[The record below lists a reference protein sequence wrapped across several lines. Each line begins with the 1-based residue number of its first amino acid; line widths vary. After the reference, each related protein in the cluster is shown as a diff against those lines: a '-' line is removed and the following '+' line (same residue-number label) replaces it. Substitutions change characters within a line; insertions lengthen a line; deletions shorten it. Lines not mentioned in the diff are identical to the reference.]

1 MRQIQV
7 KFLRRFPL
15 FLRLAIMAAASLV
28 VIFGLIVLIAWQWY
42 QLGLKP
48 ADASAT
54 ELELFVVDRGQSA
67 ERIAEALED
76 RDLIKS
82 AFVFDWYVRVGDHY
96 SEFQAGNFEVSQS
109 MSVPE
114 VVEVLKYGQASN
126 SRTTIIP
133 GLRLDEVAD
142 SMVEQGFSRGVV
154 ATALDASRYPDHPV
168 AKWWPTNQSPSLEG
182 YLYPETFN
190 VTGFEQSDADSVVRR
205 SLNEFAQVFKDNPD
219 LEANFTSRGLT
230 VHQAV
235 IFASIVGQEASRPD
249 DLAKVA
255 QVFFKRYNQGATLGA
270 DPPVFYA
277 HYVLNQPL
285 DFDLDHPYNTRKNP
299 GLPPGPIANVSEQ
312 VLLAVANPADTDYY
326 FFLTGD
332 DGTVYFN
339 KTLDGHNRDK
349 NLYCH
354 EACKLPSSGS

>member
-42 QLGLKP
+42 HLNLKP
-48 ADASAT
+48 ADVSVT

-82 AFVFDWYVRVGDHY
+82 AFVFSWYVRVNDHY
-96 SEFQAGNFEVSQS
+96 SELQAGNFEVSQS

-114 VVEVLKYGQASN
+114 IVEVLKDAQASN
-126 SRTTIIP
+126 SRVTIIP
-133 GLRLDEVAD
+133 GLRRDEVFD
-142 SMVEQGFSRGVV
+142 SLVEQGFSRAAVTN
-154 ATALDASRYPDHPV
+154 ALTADNYLDHPV
-168 AKWWPTNQSPSLEG
+168 ARWWPDESPSLEG

-190 VTGFEQSDADSVVRR
+190 VTGFEQSDIDSVIRR

-219 LEANFTSRGLT
+219 LEADFASQGLT

-235 IFASIVGQEASRPD
+235 ILASIVGQEASQPD

-255 QVFFKRYNQGATLGA
+255 QVFLKRYNQGASLGA

-277 HYVLNQPL
+277 YYVLNQPL

-299 GLPPGPIANVSEQ
+299 GLPPGPIANVSEP

-354 EACKLPSSGS
+354 EACKLPSSDG